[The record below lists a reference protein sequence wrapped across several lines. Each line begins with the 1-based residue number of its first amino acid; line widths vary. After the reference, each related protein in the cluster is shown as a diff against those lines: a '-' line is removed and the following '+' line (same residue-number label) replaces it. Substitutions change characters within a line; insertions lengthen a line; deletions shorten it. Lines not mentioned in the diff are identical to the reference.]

1 MKIIIFYI
9 FLILIF
15 IPILFKIVF
24 ITRTIESFKNGND
37 EDKKVKKEK
46 KKKKKKNKEVIY
58 KMIGDNKSYTFLY
71 GKNTV
76 KILPSN
82 KTNNIT
88 DMYFNYE
95 SFPDKTIANIN
106 SFDDISSSEFM
117 IKTPKNKYKISF
129 SSSEIPITIIINE
142 TEYMIELKKKK
153 KDKKDKKD
161 KGEKFDIIWYQ
172 KVVGTIDGFDIT
184 LSEKRLDDVEI
195 IMVLYTA
202 ILIIKKMKDLDN
214 VNYNKIFD

>member
-15 IPILFKIVF
+15 IPILFNTIF
-24 ITRTIESFKNGND
+24 ITRTIEGFKDGDIKNI
-37 EDKKVKKEK
+37 
-46 KKKKKKNKEVIY
+46 KNKKMKEVVY

-129 SSSEIPITIIINE
+129 SSSETPITIIVNE
-142 TEYMIELKKKK
+142 TKYMIELKKH
-153 KDKKDKKD
+153 KKDKKD

-172 KVVGTIDGFDIT
+172 KVVGTIDGFDIKLT
-184 LSEKRLDDVEI
+184 EKRLNDVEV

-214 VNYNKIFD
+214 VNYNKIFN

>member
-24 ITRTIESFKNGND
+24 ITRTIESFKSGND
-37 EDKKVKKEK
+37 EEKKEK
-46 KKKKKKNKEVIY
+46 KEKKKKNKEVMY

-76 KILPSN
+76 EILPSN
-82 KTNNIT
+82 KTKNIT
-88 DMYFNYE
+88 DMYFNYK

-153 KDKKDKKD
+153 KDKKDK
-161 KGEKFDIIWYQ
+161 GEKFDIIWYQ

-184 LSEKRLDDVEI
+184 LTEKRLDDVEI

-214 VNYNKIFD
+214 VNYNKIFN